1 MFLALGN
8 QPATTSATITFYVN
22 IRASNEGYPKVLE
35 DYTITK
41 KVPTLLRPR
50 SEIGTPRS

>member
-8 QPATTSATITFYVN
+8 QPATTSTTTTFYVN

-35 DYTITK
+35 DFTITK
-41 KVPTLLRPR
+41 KAPT
-50 SEIGTPRS
+50 EA